1 MNMNPTVSPSLI
13 RIVKTEPGIIIDS
26 SRELV
31 EQKEEYEQE
40 INRLQ
45 KSHDEQIYKL
55 CHELEKSSLLIH
67 QFKLELDSMRL
78 SLNQKEKQL
87 KQSSIQDLE
96 NKNIELITENL
107 KLKNQ
112 LTELTSKYNI
122 LFNEMQD
129 ARQYLLDMISSLH

>member
-1 MNMNPTVSPSLI
+1 MNSTVSPSLI

-31 EQKEEYEQE
+31 EQKEEYEQK

-45 KSHDEQIYKL
+45 KNHDEQIYKL
-55 CHELEKSSLLIH
+55 CYELEKSSLLIH

-78 SLNQKEKQL
+78 KLNEKEKQL
-87 KQSSIQDLE
+87 IQSSIQDLE
-96 NKNIELITENL
+96 NKNIELTTENT
-107 KLKNQ
+107 KLKIQ
-112 LTELTSKYNI
+112 LTELTSKYQI

-129 ARQYLLDMISSLH
+129 ARQYLLSMINKLD